1 MPHTRALALDFDGV
15 ICDSAREAFH
25 LALQSARE
33 CLGPPA
39 QRAFPKGAEQN
50 AALWERFV
58 ELLPLGNRAD
68 DYGVCLLAIATNTA
82 LPGQDDYDHFR
93 AGLDPAA
100 LRAFRKRLYQLRA
113 RWERQDPSGWRA
125 LLPAYP
131 GICELLR
138 RRAGEVHLAI
148 ATAKDRRAVRQL
160 LETYGIGDLFP
171 KGCVLDKESGPSKR
185 AHIAQIAERLACP
198 PAQITF
204 VDDKVSHLL
213 DVSGLGARC
222 LLAAWGY
229 NGPRESRIA
238 QAAGFPV
245 CQLRDFEAQA
255 FP

>member
-1 MPHTRALALDFDGV
+1 M
-15 ICDSAREAFH
+15 
-25 LALQSARE
+25 QSARE
-33 CLGPPA
+33 CLGPA
-39 QRAFPKGAEQN
+39 ALRAFPKGAEQD
-50 AALWERFV
+50 AALWQRFV

-68 DYGVCLLAIATNTA
+68 DYGASLLAIASGTA
-82 LPGQDDYDHFR
+82 LSGQAHYDRFR
-93 AGLDPAA
+93 SGLDAAA

-113 RWERQDPSGWRA
+113 AWERKDPAGWRA

-160 LETYGIGDLFP
+160 LHTYGIADLFP
-171 KGCVLDKESGPSKR
+171 ENCVLDKESGASKR

-198 PAQITF
+198 PAHITF

-229 NGPRESRIA
+229 NGPREWRIA
-238 QAAGFPV
+238 EAAGFPV

>member
-1 MPHTRALALDFDGV
+1 
-15 ICDSAREAFH
+15 
-25 LALQSARE
+25 LQSARE

-138 RRAGEVHLAI
+138 RRRCA
-148 ATAKDRRAVRQL
+148 R
-160 LETYGIGDLFP
+160 GIEID
-171 KGCVLDKESGPSKR
+171 
-185 AHIAQIAERLACP
+185 QIADSTKINPTYLRCIEEERFEYL
-198 PAQITF
+198 PAEVYVRGF
-204 VDDKVSHLL
+204 VISY
-213 DVSGLGARC
+213 ARC
-222 LLAAWGY
+222 VGLD
-229 NGPRESRIA
+229 PKRIVG
-238 QAAGFPV
+238 GFMDRMMQTRQQNLPL
-245 CQLRDFEAQA
+245 QRR
-255 FP
+255 